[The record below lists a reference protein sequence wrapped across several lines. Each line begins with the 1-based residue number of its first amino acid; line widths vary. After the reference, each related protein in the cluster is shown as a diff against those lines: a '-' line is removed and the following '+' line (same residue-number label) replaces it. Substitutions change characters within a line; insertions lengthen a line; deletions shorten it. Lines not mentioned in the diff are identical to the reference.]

1 MTCPD
6 CQQLETDLRLTREAL
21 ALAEAALAESQSTCE
36 RLRSQLHRIQRMTGQ
51 AQTFTVP
58 EWAQAHGVMP
68 ETIYTWQVRYHD
80 FPQALP
86 GIWPLLY
93 DRATV
98 EDWHRR
104 HPRVGKGRTHR

>member
-1 MTCPD
+1 MQCED
-6 CQQLETDLRLTREAL
+6 CHRLETDLRLTREAL

-68 ETIYTWQVRYHD
+68 ETIYTWLQIREERYVYAD
-80 FPQALP
+80 N
-86 GIWPLLY
+86 G
-93 DRATV
+93 
-98 EDWHRR
+98 
-104 HPRVGKGRTHR
+104 